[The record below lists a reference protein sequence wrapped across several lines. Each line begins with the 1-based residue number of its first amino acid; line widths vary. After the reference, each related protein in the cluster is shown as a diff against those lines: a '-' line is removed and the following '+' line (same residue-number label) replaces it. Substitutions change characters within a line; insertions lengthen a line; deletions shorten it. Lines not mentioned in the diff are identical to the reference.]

1 MDLCQFAQICCNSD
15 VRCLLDRVLPDPLV
29 SAAGL
34 FSLDVW
40 HPSGP
45 VFESV
50 FQDPEPLITTS
61 RHRETA
67 VNAQIIIS
75 WEKKNIMDVQQKT
88 VLPTRAELKIL
99 QVLWGLGNGTVEDV
113 ISNSTVSPK
122 PNYKTTQT
130 ILRIMEEKGLVRHMS
145 RGRVFVFEPCVS
157 REEVGRLSVQ
167 TLLDQNFGGSP
178 SELLINLLEAGPV
191 KESELEELESLIRN
205 YRLQKVQLGK

>member
-1 MDLCQFAQICCNSD
+1 
-15 VRCLLDRVLPDPLV
+15 
-29 SAAGL
+29 
-34 FSLDVW
+34 
-40 HPSGP
+40 
-45 VFESV
+45 
-50 FQDPEPLITTS
+50 
-61 RHRETA
+61 
-67 VNAQIIIS
+67 
-75 WEKKNIMDVQQKT
+75 MDVQQKT

-99 QVLWGLGNGTVEDV
+99 QVLWALGNGTVDDV
-113 ISNSTVSPK
+113 ISNSTVTPK

-178 SELLINLLEAGPV
+178 SELLINLLEGSPV

-205 YRLQKVQLGK
+205 FRMQKTQLGK